1 MKTLTAFFLL
11 SCAIAVCAEDA
22 KESKDPAELTQVRNT
37 FQTQMKAATTP
48 IIQRYLQQLD
58 ALKKQ
63 LGGKGDVN
71 GAVAVQKEID
81 AFAIKAEKPVDIN
94 IKNLL
99 SSSWDV
105 RTTTGGYKATW
116 TFNEDGSMM
125 TSDKRSGIWEL
136 TKDKVAIHWA
146 DGWNDAF
153 TLPIKTATVKGDSGA
168 GPGTLSAKRIDRIL
182 VEEPKD
188 PRK

>member
-22 KESKDPAELTQVRNT
+22 KESKDPVELAQVRNT

-81 AFAIKAEKPVDIN
+81 AFAVKPEKPVDIN
-94 IKNLL
+94 IKNLIGK
-99 SSSWDV
+99 WDV
-105 RTTTGGYKATW
+105 RFTNGHSCNW
-116 TFNEDGSMM
+116 TFEEGGSLKSNDGN
-125 TSDKRSGIWEL
+125 TGTWEIQ
-136 TKDKVAIHWA
+136 KDKVLLHWKC
-146 DGWNDAF
+146 GIEESLN
-153 TLPIKTATVKGDSGA
+153 LPIKKAGTKGNNNSLGA
-168 GPGTLSAKRIDRIL
+168 NSLVAKQ
-182 VEEPKD
+182 VESDIGEPKD